1 MSISEPVFFLID
13 PYSAFYALFA
23 ANLVSHNSVFLH
35 RPKKQNA
42 HGGRNVMPRCL
53 SEGVDIFL
61 KSADRQGES
70 GHDVRISR
78 LTPWMASV
86 GGPVMMRT
94 TVSLFIRKFTPGD
107 ATSRRDVPFAAGVR
121 GFFTNSQ
128 VTEQLKL
135 SINILY
141 TSFCGENAQK
151 QYRRFDDN
159 IQTSDKFQEI
169 SCNRFVNVLS
179 SNYSNGN
186 VTGNNTDTDS
196 ETVTGTYKNYEV
208 TRTNIKER

>member
-61 KSADRQGES
+61 KSADRQGGS

-135 SINILY
+135 SISILH